1 MLLQIL
7 KEVKDTRGKKGRQY
21 ENWAVL
27 FMAIVAII
35 CGANSYRSIHTYIDQ
50 RFKYFKKKLDVDWK
64 KVPSYTSIRSIVCST
79 ENLHL
84 EEAFRKHASILN
96 SEHDCKSKLNISS
109 DGKTIKGSYDG
120 RADEG
125 AIHFLNIFAQQ
136 TQIILGHKI
145 VGDKTNEIPMF
156 QEMLKELDI
165 EDAVYTAD
173 AMHIQKKL

>member
-1 MLLQIL
+1 MEESTVIY
-7 KEVKDTRGKKGRQY
+7 KYK
-21 ENWAVL
+21 WS
-27 FMAIVAII
+27 II
-35 CGANSYRSIHTYIDQ
+35 C
-50 RFKYFKKKLDVDWK
+50 
-64 KVPSYTSIRSIVCST
+64 ST
-79 ENLHL
+79 GNLHL
-84 EEAFRKHASILN
+84 DEAFLKHASILN
-96 SEHDCKSKLNISS
+96 SEYDYKSKLNISS

-120 RADEG
+120 RDDEG

-145 VGDKTNEIPMF
+145 VGNKTNEIPVF

>member
-7 KEVKDTRGKKGRQY
+7 KKVEDTRGKKGRQY

-50 RFKYFKKKLDVDWK
+50 RLKYFKKKLDVDWK
-64 KVPSYTSIRSIVCST
+64 KVPSYTSIRSIICST

-84 EEAFRKHASILN
+84 EEAFRKHANIIN
-96 SEHDCKSKLNISS
+96 SQYDYKSKLNISS

-145 VGDKTNEIPMF
+145 VVTKQMKYQYF
-156 QEMLKELDI
+156 RKC
-165 EDAVYTAD
+165 
-173 AMHIQKKL
+173 

>member
-1 MLLQIL
+1 ME
-7 KEVKDTRGKKGRQY
+7 K
-21 ENWAVL
+21 A
-27 FMAIVAII
+27 
-35 CGANSYRSIHTYIDQ
+35 
-50 RFKYFKKKLDVDWK
+50 
-64 KVPSYTSIRSIVCST
+64 PSYTSIRSIICNT
-79 ENLHL
+79 ESLYL
-84 EEAFRKHASILN
+84 EEAFRKDASILN
-96 SEHDCKSKLNISS
+96 SEHDYKGKLNISS

-120 RADEG
+120 KSDEG

>member
-1 MLLQIL
+1 MLLEIL
-7 KEVKDTRGKKGRQY
+7 KEVEDTRGKKGRQY

-27 FMAIVAII
+27 FMAIAAMI
-35 CGANSYRSIHTYIDQ
+35 CGANSYRSIHTYIGQ
-50 RFKYFKKKLDVDWK
+50 RFKYFKKKLNIDWK
-64 KVPSYTSIRSIVCST
+64 KVPSYTSIRSIICNT
-79 ENLHL
+79 ESLDL
-84 EEAFRKHASILN
+84 ERAFRKHASILN
-96 SEHDCKSKLNISS
+96 SKHDYKNKLNISS

-120 RADEG
+120 KSDEG

-145 VGDKTNEIPMF
+145 VGDKTNEIPIF
-156 QEMLKELDI
+156 QEMLRELGI

>member
-7 KEVKDTRGKKGRQY
+7 KEVKDIRGKKGRQY

-27 FMAIVAII
+27 FMAIVAMI
-35 CGANSYRSIHTYIDQ
+35 CGANSYRSIHTYIEQ
-50 RFKYFKKKLDVDWK
+50 RFKYFTKKLDIDWR
-64 KVPSYTSIRSIVCST
+64 KVPSYTSIRSIICNT
-79 ENLHL
+79 ENHHL
-84 EEAFRKHASILN
+84 EGAFRTHASILN
-96 SEHDCKSKLNISS
+96 SKHAHKGRLSISS

-120 RADEG
+120 KADEG

-136 TQIILGHKI
+136 TQIILGHEI
-145 VGDKTNEIPMF
+145 VGDKTNEIPVF

-165 EDAVYTAD
+165 EDAIYTAD